1 VAELVEQELRAA
13 RQDAMKEKSYVAVVF
28 PSEGGRKPHASAF
41 YRLEGLQKPRLTRSF
56 DLSSEYPGLS
66 VFVGFWP
73 LDASLLN
80 DAAAGNT
87 TALAVTQQDWDFS
100 RWEAPFPLD
109 HHIVF
114 GPDGKVYSS
123 SLPRFDNAYHL
134 LVSEAIA
141 YGGASLNG
149 VRTFSP
155 SRVYAPSTVTVSL
168 GGYVGTSKGVLA
180 QNGSVQVVSSPF
192 DSAIAPARAPAAP
205 RPTTS
210 NPRIRG
216 VGIFPKPEPVTL
228 PPGVDATVN
237 LNGYLTLEIRAE
249 DDDGDRLFCDW
260 TAEKVVGNGT
270 APGVFSA
277 PVRNAMVWENGE
289 WTSTWEWRPPVDTVP
304 GDIFQLEAT
313 VSDETGRTVAA
324 ELGASGQGRVEV
336 LGDGQIVYERGG
348 DIWIVNADGTGE
360 RNLTNHPAD
369 DSLPTLSPDG
379 NRISFISDRS
389 GERFIYV
396 MELDGKNVRRLLAT
410 NPGWLHDWSCWS
422 PRGNELAILADSTPP
437 YTDKGRL
444 FLMSADGSN
453 LRQITPFLDVSR
465 GAWHPVHDIILLT
478 GHNDPTSMY
487 EVNLADNT
495 TRLIANPG
503 GRWEYD
509 PTFSP
514 DGTKVAFVTLTAD
527 PRVPSNSQVQ
537 IADYSPGSIT
547 NLRTIPGH
555 GGAPCWSPDG
565 TRIAFNSNRAGG
577 SQLFVANADG
587 SELRQITTG
596 GGSSPVWRRDDI
608 R

>member
-1 VAELVEQELRAA
+1 
-13 RQDAMKEKSYVAVVF
+13 MKEKSYVAVVF
-28 PSEGGRKPHASAF
+28 PSEGGTKPHASAF

-123 SLPRFDNAYHL
+123 NLPRFDNAYHL

-155 SRVYAPSTVTVSL
+155 SRVYAPTTVTVSL

-180 QNGSVQVVSSPF
+180 QNGSVQAASSPF

-216 VGIFPKPEPVTL
+216 VGIFPEPEPQTL
-228 PPGVDATVN
+228 TPGVDATVD
-237 LNGYLTLEIRAE
+237 LNGYLTLDIRAE
-249 DDDGDRLFCDW
+249 DRDGDRLFCNW
-260 TAEKVVGNGT
+260 TSEKVSGAGS

-289 WTSTWEWRPPVDTVP
+289 WTSTWEWRPPVDAVP

-313 VSDETGRTVAA
+313 VTDETGRTVAA
-324 ELGASGQGRVEV
+324 RLRGAGRVEV
-336 LGDGQIVYERGG
+336 IGAGQIVYSRGN

-360 RNLTNHPAD
+360 RNLTNHPARD
-369 DSLPTLSPDG
+369 FEA
-379 NRISFISDRS
+379 SF
-389 GERFIYV
+389 
-396 MELDGKNVRRLLAT
+396 
-410 NPGWLHDWSCWS
+410 
-422 PRGNELAILADSTPP
+422 
-437 YTDKGRL
+437 
-444 FLMSADGSN
+444 
-453 LRQITPFLDVSR
+453 
-465 GAWHPVHDIILLT
+465 
-478 GHNDPTSMY
+478 
-487 EVNLADNT
+487 
-495 TRLIANPG
+495 
-503 GRWEYD
+503 
-509 PTFSP
+509 
-514 DGTKVAFVTLTAD
+514 
-527 PRVPSNSQVQ
+527 
-537 IADYSPGSIT
+537 
-547 NLRTIPGH
+547 
-555 GGAPCWSPDG
+555 SPDG
-565 TRIAFNSNRAGG
+565 TRIAFLSDRTGATQIYVMGADGKNLRRISLAGLG
-577 SQLFVANADG
+577 GAKEPRGVSWSPRGNEIIAGLNENEPTSADYAKEAVFLLSADG
-587 SELRQITTG
+587 SNGRSVTPWLDATRTTWNPTSQRAVFSGDSGKTLNETNLAGGRIELIPAGTAWSYSPRFSPDGNRLLFSQGPLGIPEYSPAGDFDIMIADYSPGSLSGIRKVTDSGFTDICPSWSPSGNQIVFQSNRSGGNQLYICDTNGNNIRQITTG
-596 GGSSPVWRRDDI
+596 GGQDPHWGRL
-608 R
+608 